1 MATRGERNQATRR
14 PQRNVRRVAGALLCL
29 AAALA
34 SAATIVLAPAD
45 PAMGA
50 PAPTPTTET
59 PRVAFPA
66 PTATAT
72 SATATPSSVPGST
85 SPGTTF
91 PAQVPPDEAS
101 PRANGL
107 ATGTPTT
114 TSGTPLPPSRTVTAT
129 PTRTEAPATTTSDIK
144 PRAVPNP
151 LVDLVMAPRTSSV
164 LGTNQEA
171 DVDIIARAGTQN
183 VTAGAFYLD
192 FDPKVVQVV
201 SFGAP
206 TGGGSNPFPIG
217 LLASIDNVAGQAR
230 YDAGA
235 NFGSPG
241 PSGYFRVAT
250 VRVKPAAEAITAGA
264 RTVTTLSLSR
274 TASRPSSLTGYV
286 GPELSELLRD
296 ASGITL
302 GINPSASAPAIVATP
317 VPVTLQSG
325 IDTAITVTAADWTNA
340 PLSGATYAVTSTGT
354 SAILTS
360 PACGTTTSGGLASF
374 AVRTSSTSG
383 TAVIDV
389 AITSPNLPGGIVVLS
404 RLVTFTS
411 ASRTATPTTVGAV
424 ATTAPACPTA
434 IPTATATAT
443 RTSTA
448 TPTATPTSTA
458 TSTAT
463 RTAVAGG
470 ATSTTVTRSL
480 SPGWNAVSL
489 TVDPAGA
496 LFASGTCTALDA
508 ASGSGTAV
516 EIGRWIAGAW
526 DSHRCGVAANDFAL
540 LPGTG
545 YAIQLTRAAVWAT
558 TGKALSAPA
567 GYRLTPGWNLV
578 GPGWVPVG
586 ATADWLFTDATNQ
599 AVGIGQVTDAVRV
612 RAGSYDPTI
621 KVVNANRFALEAGT
635 AYFLRVVP

>member
-1 MATRGERNQATRR
+1 M
-14 PQRNVRRVAGALLCL
+14 VAAF
-29 AAALA
+29 A
-34 SAATIVLAPAD
+34 V
-45 PAMGA
+45 MGA
-50 PAPTPTTET
+50 AVSLGRPLGAAGQVAPTPTALA
-59 PRVAFPA
+59 PIALAVPA
-66 PTATAT
+66 PTATVSAPT
-72 SATATPSSVPGST
+72 LATATPPEGAT
-85 SPGTTF
+85 
-91 PAQVPPDEAS
+91 AS
-101 PRANGL
+101 PRASVIFN
-107 ATGTPTT
+107 ATSESSQSSTVTT
-114 TSGTPLPPSRTVTAT
+114 TSTQVIA
-129 PTRTEAPATTTSDIK
+129 ETTT
-144 PRAVPNP
+144 PVAPFRAKAASNP
-151 LVDLVMAPRTSSV
+151 LVDLSMAPRTSNV
-164 LGTNQEA
+164 LGSNQEI
-171 DVDIIARAGTQN
+171 DIDLVVRAGSQN

-192 FDPKVVQVV
+192 FDPKALQVV
-201 SFGAP
+201 TFGAP
-206 TGGGSNPFPIG
+206 TGGGTNPFPIS
-217 LLASIDNVAGQAR
+217 LYAAVDNTLGQAR

-235 NFGSPG
+235 SFGSSG
-241 PSGYFRVAT
+241 PNGYFRVAT
-250 VRVKPAAEAITAGA
+250 VRVKPAPEAIAA
-264 RTVTTLSLSR
+264 NSRTVTTLSISR
-274 TASRPSSLTGYV
+274 SGSRASSLTGYV
-286 GPELSELLRD
+286 GVDFSELLRN
-296 ASGITL
+296 APGITI
-302 GINPSASAPAIVATP
+302 GINPPAGTAAVGATA
-317 VPVTLQSG
+317 VPVSLQSG

-354 SAILTS
+354 SAILTT
-360 PACGTTTSGGLASF
+360 ACGTTTLGGLASF
-374 AVRTSSTSG
+374 AVRTSSASG

-389 AITSPNLPGGIVVLS
+389 TITSPNLPGGIVVLS

-458 TSTAT
+458 TSTST